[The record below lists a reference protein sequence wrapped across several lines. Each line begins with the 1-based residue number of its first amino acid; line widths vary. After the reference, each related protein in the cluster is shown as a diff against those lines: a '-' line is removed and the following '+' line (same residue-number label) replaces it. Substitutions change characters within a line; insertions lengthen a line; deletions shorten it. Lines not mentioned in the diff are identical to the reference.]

1 MSFQWRHFNILSVVW
16 YFTPF
21 NQKFTLCNLCEYVVV
36 HCIDLTGNYTYVF
49 VWSPEKYLP
58 LNCLYFSFLLLLSL
72 FLFFFFSICLLS
84 HCTRFL
90 LFFFGTPVYTCI
102 RNLDYVLNTHTSFYS
117 KKICSKE
124 AIATQTHQ
132 VNTKLIASEAKL
144 MAQSTRSKPLKNRI
158 AYTRTH
164 LGHILF
170 KRVFLSSVVN
180 KIRK

>member
-1 MSFQWRHFNILSVVW
+1 ML
-16 YFTPF
+16 
-21 NQKFTLCNLCEYVVV
+21 TLCNLYEYTFA
-36 HCIDLTGNYTYVF
+36 HCIDLTSKYKF
-49 VWSPEKYLP
+49 VWSGLKRIAMSSEKYLP
-58 LNCLYFSFLLLLSL
+58 LNCLYFSFLLLFSLFIFFLFVLPSFVSL
-72 FLFFFFSICLLS
+72 FLSPFFVCACMYVKSWLRELPPWTDFLS
-84 HCTRFL
+84 FR
-90 LFFFGTPVYTCI
+90 
-102 RNLDYVLNTHTSFYS
+102 
-117 KKICSKE
+117 KICSAE
-124 AIATQTHQ
+124 AIVTQTHR